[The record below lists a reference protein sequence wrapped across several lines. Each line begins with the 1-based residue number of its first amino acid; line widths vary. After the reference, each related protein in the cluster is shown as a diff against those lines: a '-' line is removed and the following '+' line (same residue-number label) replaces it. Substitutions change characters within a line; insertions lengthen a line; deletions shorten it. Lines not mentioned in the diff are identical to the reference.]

1 MRLNELFEA
10 PSDTLAVI
18 FGRFNPPHKGHKAAW
33 ELMRKDSSN
42 WFVGTNASTQ
52 GPKDPLPYDVKIE
65 AMKAVDPAVEAHLMS
80 SQSWLT
86 MISELYEKHPKA
98 KLIVYT
104 DEEWVVKTINQY
116 NGIEGKAHG
125 FYNYAS
131 IEHKPTPRVSSA
143 TELRAAVQAGDREA
157 FTKAAGIDADTEIAG
172 KAYFDLVAEYLLP
185 YGDKAKKKTK
195 EDQSA
200 AIAHTA
206 KDLANPDSAKVMKH
220 RAKRD
225 QEREQQLKGRNI
237 AKRDNTEKDEWGNY
251 KKEEAE
257 VQESHVADVILDTG
271 ERKRIRYVPTK
282 KDVVDTI
289 VRYYLKQGL
298 RVTKV
303 NNTEIEWKPNTTGNK
318 NEEAAGVGIITKQNT
333 TKDVNK
339 GTLRKMMKGYRLI

>member
-65 AMKAVDPAVEAHLMS
+65 AMKAVDPEVEGHLMS

-86 MISELYEKHPKA
+86 MISELYEKHPNA

-104 DEEWVVKTINQY
+104 DEEWVIKTINQY
-116 NGIEGKAHG
+116 NGVEGKAHG
-125 FYNYAS
+125 FYDYAS

-143 TELRAAVQAGDREA
+143 TQLRDAVAADDRTA

-172 KAYFDLVAEYLLP
+172 KAYFDLVAEYLMP
-185 YGDKAKKKTK
+185 HVEKAKAKAAKKKTTESLEEAPIEMDP
-195 EDQSA
+195 EDPMNPMIVGTKANPATLKYRMKRA
-200 AIAHTA
+200 AGQI
-206 KDLANPDSAKVMKH
+206 KDLAARVDDASPGEWQTMSRQFKELQMNMEEIRHALSEL
-220 RAKRD
+220 AKRRSKGGKASRGID
-225 QEREQQLKGRNI
+225 PYIDARE
-237 AKRDNTEKDEWGNY
+237 D
-251 KKEEAE
+251 
-257 VQESHVADVILDTG
+257 
-271 ERKRIRYVPTK
+271 
-282 KDVVDTI
+282 
-289 VRYYLKQGL
+289 
-298 RVTKV
+298 
-303 NNTEIEWKPNTTGNK
+303 
-318 NEEAAGVGIITKQNT
+318 AAGVGIITKQNT

-339 GTLRKMMKGYRLI
+339 GTLRKMMKGYKLV

>member
-1 MRLNELFEA
+1 MKLNQLFEA
-10 PSDTLAVI
+10 ATDTVAVI

-65 AMKAVDPAVEAHLMS
+65 AMKAIDPEVEGHLMS

-86 MISELYEKHPKA
+86 MISELYEKFPKA

-104 DEEWVVKTINQY
+104 DEEWVIKAINQY

-125 FYNYAS
+125 FYDFTG

-143 TELRAAVQAGDREA
+143 TQLRDAVAANDRTA

-172 KAYFDLVAEYLLP
+172 KAYFDLVAEYLMP
-185 YGDKAKKKTK
+185 HVAKANEKAAKKKK
-195 EDQSA
+195 AESLEEAPIEMDPGDPMDPMIYGHEKANPGKLKYRMARA
-200 AIAHTA
+200 AGQL
-206 KDLANPDSAKVMKH
+206 KDLASRVDGASPSEWQTMARQFEELKMNMEQIRHALQEL
-220 RAKRD
+220 AKRRSKGGKSSRGID
-225 QEREQQLKGRNI
+225 PHIDTRE
-237 AKRDNTEKDEWGNY
+237 D
-251 KKEEAE
+251 
-257 VQESHVADVILDTG
+257 
-271 ERKRIRYVPTK
+271 
-282 KDVVDTI
+282 
-289 VRYYLKQGL
+289 
-298 RVTKV
+298 
-303 NNTEIEWKPNTTGNK
+303 
-318 NEEAAGVGIITKQNT
+318 AAGVGIITKQNT